1 MSIQKLYVDNFRN
14 LTIHNSEFD
23 PALNFILGDNGS
35 GKSSLLESIF
45 FLGHGK
51 SFRTTKLENLVNREA
66 DKFTVAI
73 KDDRDSQLGI
83 SRHNDGKC
91 TIKLNGAPAYKLS
104 EMAKH
109 VAVQIITPETFK
121 LFFGGPKERRRFVDL
136 GMFHVEHQFAELWR
150 EFRRVLL
157 QRNACLRTGVRG
169 QQYEYWTEL
178 FVQQSEILAALRK
191 QYVVQLSEEL
201 QRWLA
206 ILLPELSEGIALQY
220 SRGWGEKHQLTELLR
235 DCEDKERQYGYSSYG
250 AQKFDV
256 KFHYQKMSIDQVLSR
271 GQQKMFLMALTVA
284 QATLIFNQQ
293 QVRPIILIDDIGAEL
308 DTDSRQRLAA
318 AIEQL
323 QCQVFITAIEKSALE
338 PIIPKHNKYKMFHVK
353 HGIISEV

>member
-1 MSIQKLYVDNFRN
+1 MSIQKLYVENFRN
-14 LTIHNSEFD
+14 INIHNTEFE

-51 SFRTTKLENLVNREA
+51 SFRTTKLENLINRDTE
-66 DKFTVAI
+66 KFTVSI
-73 KDDRDSQLGI
+73 KDDRDSQLGV
-83 SRHNDGKC
+83 SRYRDGKC
-91 TIKLNGAPAYKLS
+91 TIKVNGAPEHRLS
-104 EMAKH
+104 ELAKH

-121 LFFGGPKERRRFVDL
+121 LFFGGPKERRRFIDL
-136 GMFHVEHQFAELWR
+136 GMFHVEHQFADLWR

-169 QQYEYWTEL
+169 QQYDYWTEL
-178 FVQQSEILAALRK
+178 FVQQSEALATLRHD
-191 QYVVQLSEEL
+191 YVLQLNEEL

-206 ILLPELSEGIALQY
+206 ILLPELSERIGLYY
-220 SRGWGEKHQLTELLR
+220 SRGWSEKYQLADLLI
-235 DCEDKERQYGYSSYG
+235 DVEDKERQYGYSTYG

-256 KFHYQKMSIDQVLSR
+256 KFHYQKMSIEQVLSR

-308 DTDSRQRLAA
+308 DTGSRQRLAE
-318 AIEQL
+318 AIEEL

-338 PIIPKHNKYKMFHVK
+338 PIIPAHNKYKMFHVK
-353 HGIISEV
+353 HGIINEV